1 MFLLNREF
9 FLNIL
14 LRKIRRKR
22 NGGKKVIIVVLEGD
36 SVGKDMSWNAFEQF
50 GEVKVYEKA
59 QQDEVNRKM

>member
-1 MFLLNREF
+1 M
-9 FLNIL
+9 
-14 LRKIRRKR
+14 K
-22 NGGKKVIIVVLEGD
+22 IVVLEGD